1 MVIEDFLIA
10 SLLVSTNFSSI
21 RQLKIPT
28 SLSLSLILVF
38 IVTGIILFNWS
49 SFKFFISNTSAVIIS
64 PYIKLPKER

>member
-49 SFKFFISNTSAVIIS
+49 SFKFFISNTSAIIIS